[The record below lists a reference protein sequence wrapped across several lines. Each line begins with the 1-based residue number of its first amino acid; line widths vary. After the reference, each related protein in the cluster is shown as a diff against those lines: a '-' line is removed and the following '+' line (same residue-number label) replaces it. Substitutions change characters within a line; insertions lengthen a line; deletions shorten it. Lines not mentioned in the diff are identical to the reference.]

1 MYRDLCRPKTI
12 FLETGIL
19 PFATRIFA
27 LELIKNGLTQHSFTL
42 AMNEHNAL
50 TLLIFI
56 LLHHLNEL
64 LQLVLQHIG
73 IAQAMRII

>member
-1 MYRDLCRPKTI
+1 MYRDLRCPESI

-27 LELIKNGLTQHSFTL
+27 LELIKNGLTQNSFTL

-50 TLLIFI
+50 TMLIFI
-56 LLHHLNEL
+56 LLHHFHKL
-64 LQLVLQHIG
+64 LELVLQHIG
-73 IAQAMRII
+73 IAQAVGIV

>member
-1 MYRDLCRPKTI
+1 MYRDLCRPESI

-27 LELIKNGLTQHSFTL
+27 LELVEDGLAQHSFTL
-42 AMNEHNAL
+42 AMYEHNAL

-56 LLHHLNEL
+56 LLHYLHKLLEL
-64 LQLVLQHIG
+64 ILQHIC
-73 IAQAMRII
+73 IAQAVGIV